1 MHYAQN
7 ILAVLYIIEELSKY
21 YFFKFNTID
30 NTNPSVYLLFFLI
43 PCY

>member
-30 NTNPSVYLLFFLI
+30 YTNI
-43 PCY
+43 